1 MSKTLRHLW
10 IERRLYLIPRSSK
23 DILSAI
29 NQVFLGHE
37 DTNGLI
43 TFDGK
48 KYNITGIDIFERF
61 LTGWLMSI
69 TNGESDPI
77 LNDESGIPVELQI
90 SQDLKPER
98 PLKSF
103 NHEKAQS

>member
-10 IERRLYLIPRSSK
+10 IERKLYLIPRSSK

-29 NQVFLGHE
+29 HQVFLGHE

-48 KYNITGIDIFERF
+48 KYNLTGIDIFERF
-61 LTGWLMSI
+61 ITSWLMAMS
-69 TNGESDPI
+69 NGESDPI
-77 LNDESGIPVELQI
+77 LNDGSGIPVELQI
-90 SQDLKPER
+90 SQDLKPIPKNRE
-98 PLKSF
+98 F
-103 NHEKAQS
+103 NHEKPQA

>member
-10 IERRLYLIPRSSK
+10 IERKLYLIPRSSK

-37 DTNGLI
+37 DKNGLI

-48 KYNITGIDIFERF
+48 KYNISHVDVFERF
-61 LTGWLMSI
+61 ITGWLMGM
-69 TNGESDPI
+69 TDGESDPI
-77 LNDESGIPVELQI
+77 LNSENCVPVELQI
-90 SQDLKPER
+90 AQEKAPR
-98 PLKSF
+98 PLKTF
-103 NHEKAQS
+103 NHEKPQS

>member
-10 IERRLYLIPRSSK
+10 IERKLYLIPRSSK

-29 NQVFLGHE
+29 HQVFLGHE

-48 KYNITGIDIFERF
+48 KYNLTGIDIFERF
-61 LTGWLMSI
+61 IINWLLAVS
-69 TNGESDPI
+69 NGESDPI
-77 LNDESGIPVELQI
+77 LNDDSGIPVEFQI
-90 SQDLKPER
+90 SQDLKPQR
-98 PLKSF
+98 ILKSF
-103 NHEKAQS
+103 NHEKPQS